1 MVIFSLRA
9 AYRGRAFKELSYMLF
24 LTTAVFSPG
33 EELLLS
39 GEGIRMEVRLY
50 PFDDPIFQKD
60 ALAQLGRAGAKGL
73 DKFPRTML
81 LRNEGQFG
89 FGVFGP
95 EEYKKGDF
103 LGFYLGQL
111 KKNPM
116 ADTW

>member
-1 MVIFSLRA
+1 
-9 AYRGRAFKELSYMLF
+9 MLF